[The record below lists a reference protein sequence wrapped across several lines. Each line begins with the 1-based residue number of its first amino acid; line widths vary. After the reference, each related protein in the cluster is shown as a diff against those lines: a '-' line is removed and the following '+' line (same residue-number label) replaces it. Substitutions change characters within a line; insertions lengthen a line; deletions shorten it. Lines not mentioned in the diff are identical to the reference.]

1 MSNQSD
7 ASFTA
12 DVSNDVATLGYVE
25 ALSELQR
32 ILGELEGDTVDV
44 DRLSSLVTRARALI
58 EVCRGRINA
67 SRLSI
72 ETVIADLDPE
82 V

>member
-7 ASFTA
+7 APIDAPVAA
-12 DVSNDVATLGYVE
+12 DLAGLGYVE
-25 ALSELQR
+25 ALSELQQ

-44 DRLSSLVTRARALI
+44 DRLSALVTRARSLI
-58 EVCRGRINA
+58 EVCRSRINA

-72 ETVIADLDPE
+72 ETVIAELDPE
-82 V
+82 A

>member
-1 MSNQSD
+1 MSNKPD
-7 ASFTA
+7 APIAA
-12 DVSNDVATLGYVE
+12 DVSDLGYVD

-32 ILGELEGDTVDV
+32 ILTELEGDTVDV
-44 DRLSSLVTRARALI
+44 DRLSALVTRAKALI

-72 ETVIADLDPE
+72 ETVIAELDTDACSSS
-82 V
+82 